1 MGIVHPHMK
10 NGVIQMRELNIMEIE
25 HVSGAGLFDRLG
37 AAFLGGLAGVGVGS
51 AKGGVSGGSTGGIL
65 GVGAIAAAV
74 TAIWGGG
81 LGAVTGAVYGFV
93 NGWEHTRVWF
103 NEVVEQWGNMGI
115 PTPKV

>member
-1 MGIVHPHMK
+1 
-10 NGVIQMRELNIMEIE
+10 MRELNIMEIE

-37 AAFLGGLAGVGVGS
+37 AAFLGGLAGIGIGS

-65 GVGAIAAAV
+65 GIGAIAAAV

-93 NGWEHTRVWF
+93 NGWNKTLGWF
-103 NEVVEQWGNMGI
+103 NSVVEQWGDQTV
-115 PTPKV
+115 PAPKV

>member
-1 MGIVHPHMK
+1 
-10 NGVIQMRELNIMEIE
+10 MRELNIMEIE

-37 AAFLGGLAGVGVGS
+37 AAFLGGLAGIGIGS

-74 TAIWGGG
+74 TAVWGGG

-93 NGWEHTRVWF
+93 NGWDKTLGWF
-103 NEVVEQWGNMGI
+103 NEVVEQWGRQDI
-115 PTPKV
+115 PAPKV

>member
-1 MGIVHPHMK
+1 
-10 NGVIQMRELNIMEIE
+10 MRELNIMEIE

-37 AAFLGGLAGVGVGS
+37 AAFLGGLAGFGLGA

-74 TAIWGGG
+74 TAIV
-81 LGAVTGAVYGFV
+81 GAATGVFQGAVYGFV
-93 NGWEHTRVWF
+93 NGWDKTLSFF
-103 NEVVEQWGNMGI
+103 NTVTEQWADQTV